1 MNTTT
6 EGDTMP
12 MDTLALLDP
21 ALREV
26 VISLPELAALPA
38 GGLQQARDAAAALVA
53 GEGPPAADGV
63 HIEDLQVPRPYKGGP
78 VGVRLYRPVQS
89 AASPRPAVLHL
100 HGGGYV
106 MGCPAYGDTR
116 SIEQVQELGCIVVS
130 VDYRLAPEHPYP
142 AALED
147 AYAALRW
154 LHAQAPVLGVDPARV
169 AVAGESAG
177 GGLAAALA
185 LWTRDQGGPPLCL
198 QLLDSPMLDDRTSVG
213 ALPSALAG
221 QFIWTPDHNRFAWQ
235 AYLGDR
241 AGGADVPHHAAAAR
255 AADLAG
261 LPPAFI
267 SVGALDLFAVENLD
281 YARRLLAAAVPVELH
296 LDPSACHAY
305 MMVPEAQASVAYRR
319 DSLAA
324 LRRAFFGGVQP

>member
-1 MNTTT
+1 
-6 EGDTMP
+6 MP
-12 MDTLALLDP
+12 MDTLSLLDP

-26 VISLPELAALPA
+26 VTSLPELAALPA
-38 GGLQQARDAAAALVA
+38 GGLQQVRAAVAALVEC
-53 GEGPPAADGV
+53 EGMPAADGV
-63 HIEDLQVPRPYKGGP
+63 HIEDLQVPGPLHGRP

-89 AASPRPAVLHL
+89 AKSPRPAVLHL

-106 MGCPAYGDTR
+106 MGSPAFGDAMA
-116 SIEQVQELGCIVVS
+116 IEQVQELGCIVVS

-147 AYAALRW
+147 TDAALRW
-154 LHAQAPVLGVDPARV
+154 LHAQAPVLGVDPTRV

-185 LWTRDQGGPPLCL
+185 LWTRDRGGPALCL
-198 QLLDSPMLDDRTSVG
+198 QLLDSPMLDDRTG
-213 ALPSALAG
+213 LGTPPSALAG
-221 QFIWTPDHNRFAWQ
+221 QFIWTLDHNRFAWQ
-235 AYLGDR
+235 AYLGGR

-255 AADLAG
+255 ATDLSC

-267 SVGALDLFAVENLD
+267 SVGALDLFAMENLD

-305 MMVPEAQASVAYRR
+305 MMAPQAKASLAYRR
-319 DSLAA
+319 DALAA
-324 LRRAFFGGVQP
+324 LRRAFFDGVRS